1 MKVYE
6 KEFTIPQKNLWGIQ
20 EYVCLYTKMTDY
32 ELPIRFVVTENKDN
46 SYSCEVGVIKSH
58 SKGWV
63 SSIADP
69 PNIFYHSKKKI
80 RKQDTFNVALLIPTG
95 IGAEIGGHAGDGNPV
110 AKLLAA
116 SCDTL
121 ITHPN
126 VVNASEINELPNNG
140 LYVEGSI
147 LTRMLLGQIGLR
159 KVINNRILVLVDKHR
174 DEIIND
180 MVVNAV
186 SAARATLG
194 VECDVTFLDE
204 TAKGSV
210 EFSPSGRAAGKID
223 NLENIL
229 NVIKTNKSN
238 YDAFALSTIIDV
250 PVNFYKDYFEHN
262 KIDVNPWGGYEAML
276 THSIAE
282 LLNVPCAHAP
292 MMSNLQI
299 KDLEYGIVD
308 PRKAPEVLSTTWLY
322 CIIKGLHKSP
332 QIVSREDGINID
344 DISCL
349 IIPDGCIGLP
359 TLACME
365 SKIPIIAV
373 KENKNIMKNDL
384 TKLPFSRGGLI
395 RVNNYLEAAGV
406 LQAMR
411 KGISLESV
419 QRPIEKTRII
429 L

>member
-1 MKVYE
+1 
-6 KEFTIPQKNLWGIQ
+6 
-20 EYVCLYTKMTDY
+20 
-32 ELPIRFVVTENKDN
+32 
-46 SYSCEVGVIKSH
+46 
-58 SKGWV
+58 
-63 SSIADP
+63 
-69 PNIFYHSKKKI
+69 
-80 RKQDTFNVALLIPTG
+80 
-95 IGAEIGGHAGDGNPV
+95 
-110 AKLLAA
+110 
-116 SCDTL
+116 
-121 ITHPN
+121 
-126 VVNASEINELPNNG
+126 
-140 LYVEGSI
+140 
-147 LTRMLLGQIGLR
+147 
-159 KVINNRILVLVDKHR
+159 
-174 DEIIND
+174 
-180 MVVNAV
+180 
-186 SAARATLG
+186 
-194 VECDVTFLDE
+194 
-204 TAKGSV
+204 
-210 EFSPSGRAAGKID
+210 
-223 NLENIL
+223 
-229 NVIKTNKSN
+229 
-238 YDAFALSTIIDV
+238 
-250 PVNFYKDYFEHN
+250 
-262 KIDVNPWGGYEAML
+262 
-276 THSIAE
+276 